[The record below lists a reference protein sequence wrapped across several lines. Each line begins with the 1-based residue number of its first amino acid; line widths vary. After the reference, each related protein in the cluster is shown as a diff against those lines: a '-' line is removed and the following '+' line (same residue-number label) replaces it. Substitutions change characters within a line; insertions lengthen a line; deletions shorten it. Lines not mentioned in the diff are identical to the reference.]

1 MPSASVHATVSPT
14 KAPRTRKM
22 DVLRPTVEQRVFLEN
37 ALEIC
42 KRYWGALYIYT
53 HMTLIEVGMCE
64 SKCHFLKLLFVGE
77 MEDGAVWL
85 GKLLRCIYKSF
96 IHRIMET

>member
-42 KRYWGALYIYT
+42 KRYWGALYI
-53 HMTLIEVGMCE
+53 HI
-64 SKCHFLKLLFVGE
+64 
-77 MEDGAVWL
+77 
-85 GKLLRCIYKSF
+85 
-96 IHRIMET
+96 